1 VDLCLQKKLLNMV
14 SNRLGLIL
22 IVLLFSQFFRDISAQ
37 ENDSY
42 YFFVTFEEKEKNN
55 EINNPLSFLSQKSM
69 DRRAKSSL
77 AITTE
82 DIPISKKWIESISQI
97 ANTHFHYALKWQNGI
112 VVSSPDI
119 SVKDNYLAFDFVKL
133 VKIIKKPTT
142 ASRRSVPLTIINQ
155 YNYGLASQQ
164 TELINIPILHEFGFR
179 GKGITMA
186 IFDNGFK
193 HVDTFPL
200 FSHLWNEKRI
210 LGQFDIVEGD
220 DNAIPHGG
228 HGMAVLSTIAALS
241 KDTMTGTAPEASFYL
256 FRTEDNASETEL
268 EEYNWARAA
277 EIADSVGVDII
288 NSSLGYSLFDDSTT
302 SHTYADLDG
311 KTTVVTRAAN
321 AAFRK
326 GILVINSAGNSGT
339 RPWRYIIAPADG
351 MYVLAIGATDS
362 IGNIAAFSSRGPN
375 AAGQLKP
382 NVSALGAGVVVGD
395 GAGAAGKSN
404 GTSFSAP
411 TIAGAAACLVQAF
424 PKASNNAV
432 FRAIEASSDRYN
444 NPDFDY
450 GNGIPDFQKAYEI
463 LAEKYLPQQFDQKLI
478 RNFLF
483 YPNPANDFIYLEFIE
498 LQSTPISVSVFNYSG
513 IELLSQDFGFQIGN
527 VSVRVNNLKLSAGI
541 YVIELTRG
549 DYLQRKIFVTY

>member
-1 VDLCLQKKLLNMV
+1 MA
-14 SNRLGLIL
+14 SNKL
-22 IVLLFSQFFRDISAQ
+22 IVSLFILFLSLFSKGILAQ
-37 ENDSY
+37 ENDAY
-42 YFFVTFEEKEKNN
+42 YFFVAFQDKESISELKQANT
-55 EINNPLSFLSQKSM
+55 FLSQKAI
-69 DRRAKSSL
+69 DRRAKSNISIVAEDLPICKNRIKTISSL
-77 AITTE
+77 
-82 DIPISKKWIESISQI
+82 Q
-97 ANTHFHYALKWQNGI
+97 NTKFHYALKWQNGV
-112 VVSSPDI
+112 VVSTPDPTQ
-119 SVKDNYLAFDFVKL
+119 KENYLALDFVEN
-133 VKIIKKPTT
+133 VKIIKKPAS
-142 ASRRSVPLTIINQ
+142 ASRKSVPTNIIDQ
-155 YNYGLASQQ
+155 YNYGLATEQI
-164 TELINIPILHEFGFR
+164 ELINMPILHEFGFR
-179 GKGITMA
+179 GKGVTMA
-186 IFDNGFK
+186 IFDNGFR

-200 FSHLWNEKRI
+200 FSHLWDEKRI

-241 KDTMTGTAPEASFYL
+241 SDTMTGAAPEAAFYL

-277 EIADSVGVDII
+277 EIADSLGVDII

-326 GILVINSAGNSGT
+326 GILVVNSAGNSGT

-362 IGNIAAFSSRGPN
+362 VGNIATFSSRGPN

-382 NVSALGAGVVVGD
+382 NVSAVGAGVVVAD
-395 GAGAAGKSN
+395 GIGAAGKSN

-424 PKASNNAV
+424 PKASNNSI
-432 FRAIEASSDRYN
+432 FRAIEASSDRYE

-463 LAEKYLPQQFDQKLI
+463 LAETYQPEEYDQDLI
-478 RNFLF
+478 RDFRF
-483 YPNPANDFIYLEFIE
+483 YPNPANDFIYLAFLE
-498 LQSTPISVSVFNYSG
+498 LQSTPISVAVYNYSG
-513 IELLSQDFGFQIGN
+513 IELMSQEFGNQIGDVN
-527 VSVRVNNLKLSAGI
+527 VRVNNIQLAAGF
-541 YVIELTRG
+541 YVLELTRG
-549 DYLQRKIFVTY
+549 DFVQRKVFIKD

>member
-1 VDLCLQKKLLNMV
+1 MV
-14 SNRLGLIL
+14 NNR
-22 IVLLFSQFFRDISAQ
+22 IVLTIIVFVIAFFFKDISAQ
-37 ENDSY
+37 ENDAF
-42 YFFVTFEEKEKNN
+42 YFFIELQKKETSDQL
-55 EINNPLSFLSQKSM
+55 NNPTAFLSQKAL
-69 DRRAKSSL
+69 DRRAKSNL
-77 AITTE
+77 QITAE
-82 DIPISKKWIESISQI
+82 DLPISKKWIDAIQQVP
-97 ANTHFHYALKWQNGI
+97 NTNFHYTLKWQNGI

-119 SVKDNYLAFDFVKL
+119 SVKDNYLALDFVKS

-142 ASRRSVPLTIINQ
+142 ASRLSIPPAIIDQ
-155 YNYGLASQQ
+155 YNYGLATIQ
-164 TELINIPILHEFGFR
+164 TEIINIPIIHEFGFR
-179 GKGITMA
+179 GKGITIA

-210 LGQFDIVEGD
+210 LGQFDIVDGD
-220 DNAIPHGG
+220 DNSIPHGG

-241 KDTMTGTAPEASFYL
+241 TDTMTGTAPEASFCL

-302 SHTYADLDG
+302 SHTYSDLDG

-326 GILVINSAGNSGT
+326 GILVVNSAGNSGT
-339 RPWRYIIAPADG
+339 RSWRYIIAPADG
-351 MYVLAIGATDS
+351 MYVLAIGATDT

-382 NVSALGAGVVVGD
+382 NVSAVGAGVVVGD
-395 GAGAAGKSN
+395 GVGAAAKSN

-411 TIAGAAACLVQAF
+411 TIAGAAACLIQAF
-424 PKASNNAV
+424 PKASNNDV
-432 FRAIEASSDRYN
+432 FRAIEASADRYD

-478 RNFLF
+478 RDFRF

-498 LQSTPISVSVFNYSG
+498 LQSTPVSVAVFNYSG
-513 IELLSQDFGFQIGN
+513 IELLSQDFGFQTGD
-527 VSVRVNNLKLSAGI
+527 VSVRVNNLKLSAGF
-541 YVIELTRG
+541 YVLELTRG
-549 DYLQRKIFVTY
+549 DYVQRKVFVKY